1 MDWLFSSGKEKQS
14 KEEIKL
20 SFPAATLLF
29 LFPECVEEYDT
40 KISKDVGVFCK
51 HLWGEEH

>member
-29 LFPECVEEYDT
+29 LFPEYVEEYDT